1 MKKNDWYE
9 LLETSLIGAIL
20 TVVVLS
26 LHGRLG
32 NDEHGAP
39 ATPVPSD
46 VRARPAAAPDTVVTY
61 PADTLRH
68 KLMPRTR

>member
-9 LLETSLIGAIL
+9 LLETSLIGVIL

-32 NDEHGAP
+32 NDEHAAAAP
-39 ATPVPSD
+39 APSD
-46 VRARPAAAPDTVVTY
+46 VRARPATAPDTVVTY

-68 KLMPRTR
+68 KLMPRIR